1 MSHTQGQESSFVRRR
16 PLVSDAPDWFNRARA
31 RADQRQ
37 VFQPRPVPLPAITFA
52 PGNPVARWWLRHKG
66 TCLRV
71 LPLVALPVVFAI
83 GYWARGAVG
92 PGVGETASVGKSEF
106 ATVRGSNLDEESIR
120 AIASRLLA
128 ERAATGNV
136 PTRIEIPA
144 RDDTQPAPVQA
155 IPNTDGSGSGIPAG
169 MGPPPRGPS
178 EPALAHNR
186 IQPQFGQQAAHSSPF
201 PAAAPTAAPV
211 AAPTA
216 EPADGFSLKTAGIVK
231 QVSAEVLR
239 PAAAWFET
247 AAEQGAA
254 CTTGTCPAPVAR
266 LDRKLNTALE
276 WAPSPEAAGE
286 MAARDGKLVFLI
298 HVSGNFAQPGFT

>member
-1 MSHTQGQESSFVRRR
+1 MSHTQGQGSSFDRR
-16 PLVSDAPDWFNRARA
+16 PLVSDAPDWFNRARV
-31 RADQRQ
+31 RANQRL

-52 PGNPVARWWLRHKG
+52 PGNPAARWWLRHKG
-66 TCLRV
+66 ICLRA

-83 GYWARGAVG
+83 GYWTRGAVA
-92 PGVGETASVGKSEF
+92 PRVGETASVGKSE
-106 ATVRGSNLDEESIR
+106 AAPLRPSNLDEERIR
-120 AIASRLLA
+120 AVASRLLA

-136 PTRIEIPA
+136 PTRIEIA
-144 RDDTQPAPVQA
+144 AHDDAQPALVQA
-155 IPNTDGSGSGIPAG
+155 LPNREGSGSGIQTG

-186 IQPQFGQQAAHSSPF
+186 IQPRFGQQAAHSSPF
-201 PAAAPTAAPV
+201 PAAAPAATPAVTPV
-211 AAPTA
+211 A

-231 QVSAEVLR
+231 QVSAEVIR

-247 AAEQGAA
+247 TAEQGAA